1 MGKLTN
7 LLISICI
14 IIFLIEMYY
23 NFSIEIFNEYG
34 FSLQNLS
41 LGKFWVFIT
50 SIFLHAD
57 PAHLILNILGLF
69 FFGRVVERKLG
80 KRKFLLIFFAS
91 AFIGD
96 LAILA
101 LTILGLASAIIPTIG
116 VSAAV
121 FGLMGTGMLVKPLEF
136 VFHPYL
142 IPVPLILVA
151 LLYTLY
157 NIGEFLLVITTGE
170 TSNISYV
177 SHIGGLIFG
186 MYYGVTQEGGKKGI
200 IILLFILLLLI
211 LVPILWNY
219 LALLD
224 IFNYV
229 NVILRIFK

>member
-7 LLISICI
+7 LLILVCVIV
-14 IIFLIEMYY
+14 FLIEMYY

-57 PAHLILNILGLF
+57 PSHLILNMLALF
-69 FFGRVVERKLG
+69 FFGRVVEKELG
-80 KRKFLLIFFAS
+80 KKKFLLILFISSFF
-91 AFIGD
+91 GD

-101 LTILGLASAIIPTIG
+101 LIIFGLTSAVIPTIG
-116 VSAAV
+116 ISAAV
-121 FGLMGTGMLVKPLEF
+121 FGLMGTAMLVKPLEF

-142 IPVPLILVA
+142 IPVPIVLVA
-151 LLYTLY
+151 LIYTLY
-157 NIGEFLLVITTGE
+157 NIGEFLLFITTGA
-170 TSNISYV
+170 TSNVSYV

-186 MYYGVTQEGGKKGI
+186 MYYGLQQEGGKKGI

-229 NVILRIFK
+229 NVIVEIFK

>member
-7 LLISICI
+7 FLILICVI
-14 IIFLIEMYY
+14 VFLIEIYY
-23 NFSIEIFNEYG
+23 NFSIDIFNEYG

-50 SIFLHAD
+50 SIFLHAE
-57 PAHLILNILGLF
+57 PAHLILNMLALF
-69 FFGRVVERKLG
+69 FFGRVVEKHLG
-80 KRKFLLIFFAS
+80 KRKFLLVFFVS
-91 AFIGD
+91 AFLGD
-96 LAILA
+96 LAILTLITFG
-101 LTILGLASAIIPTIG
+101 LTSSVIPTIG
-116 VSAAV
+116 ISAAV
-121 FGLMGTGMLVKPLEF
+121 FGLMGTAMLIKPLEF

-151 LLYTLY
+151 LIYTLY
-157 NIGEFLLVITTGE
+157 NIGEFLLFVTTGA
-170 TSNISYV
+170 TSNISYA

-186 MYYGVTQEGGKKGI
+186 MYYGLQQEGGKKGI
-200 IILLFILLLLI
+200 IILLFILFLLV

-229 NVILRIFK
+229 NVIVGIFK